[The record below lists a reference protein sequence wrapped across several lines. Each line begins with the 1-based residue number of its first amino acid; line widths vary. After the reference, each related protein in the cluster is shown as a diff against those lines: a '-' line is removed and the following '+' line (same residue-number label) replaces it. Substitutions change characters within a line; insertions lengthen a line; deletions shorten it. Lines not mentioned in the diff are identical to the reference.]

1 MFNAGAL
8 TFQEFAMD
16 EKLPLATIHDAILE
30 FLTNRKDAVLFGAQA
45 VNAYVAEPRMTQD
58 VDILALNADQ
68 IATTLRDYLSD
79 RFHIAVRVRQVAQG
93 RGLRLYQ
100 VRKAGNRHL
109 VDIQQVNSFPQ
120 TNQIAGVHVVA
131 PAELIASKVIAHYQ
145 RKGKPKSWIDRRDLA
160 VLLLAFPELQ
170 SETGPVYDSLQA
182 AGVKPEILELWREL
196 VAQEIEP
203 EDEDEGF

>member
-30 FLTNRKDAVLFGAQA
+30 FITNREDVVLFGAQA
-45 VNAYVAEPRMTQD
+45 VNA
-58 VDILALNADQ
+58 
-68 IATTLRDYLSD
+68 
-79 RFHIAVRVRQVAQG
+79 
-93 RGLRLYQ
+93 
-100 VRKAGNRHL
+100 
-109 VDIQQVNSFPQ
+109 FPQ

-170 SETGPVYDSLQA
+170 SETGPVYESLQL
-182 AGVKPEILELWREL
+182 AGANPEILELWREL
-196 VAQEIEP
+196 VAQEIEA